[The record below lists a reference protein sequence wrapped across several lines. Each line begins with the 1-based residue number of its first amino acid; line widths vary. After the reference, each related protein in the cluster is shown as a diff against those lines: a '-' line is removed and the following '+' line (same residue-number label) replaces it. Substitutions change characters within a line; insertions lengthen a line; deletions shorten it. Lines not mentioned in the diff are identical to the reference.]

1 MGGICGFGFAYFVHA
16 EECDRIACDEF
27 HWKIFQPGG
36 DDRTGEVVKSR
47 GGLFMSGHSKW
58 ANIKH
63 RKAAQDAKKGVAYQ
77 RLTKNIIAAAR
88 SGGGD
93 PNANFQL
100 KVAVDRA
107 REGNVPMDNI
117 ERAIKRGSGNIEGVT
132 YEDVTYEGYGPGGV
146 AVMVETMT
154 DNRNR
159 TAPEMRSLFS
169 KVGGA
174 IGELGCV
181 AWNFDRRGVVTVAGK
196 GVDEDS
202 LLGVAIEAGAD
213 DMSGDDDGFE
223 IICDPSLLSSVA
235 SAIKDAGYVVN
246 GAEITLEPKTT
257 VAVKTKEEAS
267 KLMNM
272 IDRFEEHDDV
282 QNVYS
287 NFEIPDEI
295 LVLLD

>member
-1 MGGICGFGFAYFVHA
+1 
-16 EECDRIACDEF
+16 
-27 HWKIFQPGG
+27 
-36 DDRTGEVVKSR
+36 
-47 GGLFMSGHSKW
+47 MSGHSKW

-63 RKAAQDAKKGVAYQ
+63 RKAAQDAKKGAAYQ
-77 RLTKNIIAAAR
+77 RLTKNIISAAKA
-88 SGGGD
+88 GGGD

-100 KVAVDRA
+100 KVAIDRA
-107 REGNVPMDNI
+107 KEGNVPMDNI
-117 ERAIKRGSGNIEGVT
+117 ERAIKRGSGNLEGVA

-159 TAPEMRSLFS
+159 TAPEMRVLFT
-169 KVGGA
+169 KTGGA

-181 AWNFDRRGVVTVAGK
+181 AWNFERRGIVTVTGK
-196 GVDEDS
+196 DIDEDS
-202 LLGVAIEAGAD
+202 LMSVAIEAGAD
-213 DMSGDDDGFE
+213 DMTQEEDGFE
-223 IICDPSLLSSVA
+223 IVCEPSVLSDVA

-246 GAEITLEPKTT
+246 GAEISLEPKTT
-257 VAVKTKEEAS
+257 VEVKTKEEAA
-267 KLMNM
+267 KLMAM

-295 LVLLD
+295 LAQLD

>member
-1 MGGICGFGFAYFVHA
+1 
-16 EECDRIACDEF
+16 
-27 HWKIFQPGG
+27 
-36 DDRTGEVVKSR
+36 
-47 GGLFMSGHSKW
+47 MSGHSKW

>member
-1 MGGICGFGFAYFVHA
+1 
-16 EECDRIACDEF
+16 
-27 HWKIFQPGG
+27 
-36 DDRTGEVVKSR
+36 
-47 GGLFMSGHSKW
+47 MSGHSKW

-77 RLTKNIIAAAR
+77 RLTKNIIAAAKM
-88 SGGGD
+88 GGGD

-100 KVAVDRA
+100 KVAIDRA

-117 ERAIKRGSGNIEGVT
+117 ERAIKRGSGNLEGVT

-196 GVDEDS
+196 GIDEDELMS
-202 LLGVAIEAGAD
+202 VAIDAGAD
-213 DMSGDDDGFE
+213 DVTKEEDGFE
-223 IICDPSLLSSVA
+223 IICEPAALSSVA
-235 SAIKDAGYVVN
+235 SSIRDAGYIVS
-246 GAEITLEPKTT
+246 GAEVSLEPKTT
-257 VAVKTKEEAS
+257 VAVKTKEEAA
-267 KLMNM
+267 KLMTM

-287 NFEIPDEI
+287 NFEISDEI
-295 LVLLD
+295 LAQLD

>member
-1 MGGICGFGFAYFVHA
+1 
-16 EECDRIACDEF
+16 
-27 HWKIFQPGG
+27 
-36 DDRTGEVVKSR
+36 
-47 GGLFMSGHSKW
+47 MSGHSKW

-77 RLTKNIIAAAR
+77 RLTKNIIAAAK

-117 ERAIKRGSGNIEGVT
+117 ERAIKRGSGNLEGVA

-169 KVGGA
+169 KIGGA

-181 AWNFDRRGVVTVAGK
+181 AWNFDRRGVVTVVAK
-196 GVDEDS
+196 GVDEDA

-213 DMSGDDDGFE
+213 DMSGDDDEFE
-223 IICDPSLLSSVA
+223 IICDPSALSSVA
-235 SAIKDAGYVVN
+235 SSIKDAGYVLN

-257 VAVKTKEEAS
+257 VAVRTKEEAS
-267 KLMNM
+267 KLMTM
-272 IDRFEEHDDV
+272 IDRFEEHEDV

-295 LVLLD
+295 LASLD

>member
-1 MGGICGFGFAYFVHA
+1 
-16 EECDRIACDEF
+16 
-27 HWKIFQPGG
+27 
-36 DDRTGEVVKSR
+36 
-47 GGLFMSGHSKW
+47 MSGHSKW

-77 RLTKNIIAAAR
+77 RLTKNIIAAAKA
-88 SGGGD
+88 GGGD

-100 KVAVDRA
+100 KVAIDRA

-117 ERAIKRGSGNIEGVT
+117 ERAIKRGAGNLEGVT
-132 YEDVTYEGYGPGGV
+132 YEDITYEGYGPGGV
-146 AVMVETMT
+146 AVMVETST

-159 TAPEMRSLFS
+159 TAPEIRSLFA

-181 AWNFDRRGVVTVAGK
+181 AWNFERRGVVTVTGS
-196 GVDEDS
+196 GIDEDT
-202 LLGVAIEAGAD
+202 LLGVAIDAGAD
-213 DMSGDDDGFE
+213 DMTREEDGFE
-223 IICDPSLLSSVA
+223 IICDQSALSSVA
-235 SAIKDAGYVVN
+235 SAIRDAGYIVE
-246 GAEITLEPKTT
+246 GAEASMEPKTT
-257 VAVKTKEEAS
+257 VVVKTKGDAA
-267 KLMNM
+267 KLLAM

-295 LVLLD
+295 LSQLD

>member
-1 MGGICGFGFAYFVHA
+1 
-16 EECDRIACDEF
+16 
-27 HWKIFQPGG
+27 
-36 DDRTGEVVKSR
+36 
-47 GGLFMSGHSKW
+47 MSGHSKW

-77 RLTKNIIAAAR
+77 RLTKNIISAAKA
-88 SGGGD
+88 GGGD

-100 KVAVDRA
+100 KVAIDRA

-117 ERAIKRGSGNIEGVT
+117 ERAIKRGSGNLEGVT
-132 YEDVTYEGYGPGGV
+132 YEDITYEGYGPGGV
-146 AVMVETMT
+146 AVMVETST

-159 TAPEMRSLFS
+159 TAPEIRSLFS

-181 AWNFDRRGVVTVAGK
+181 AWNFERRGVVTVSGK
-196 GVDEDS
+196 GVDEDT
-202 LLGVAIEAGAD
+202 LLGVAIDAGAD
-213 DMSGDDDGFE
+213 DMTHEEDVFE
-223 IICDPSLLSSVA
+223 IICDSSALSSVA
-235 SAIKDAGYVVN
+235 SALKDAGYIVE
-246 GAEITLEPKTT
+246 GAEANMEPKTT
-257 VAVKTKEEAS
+257 VPVKTKEEAA
-267 KLMNM
+267 KLMAM

-295 LVLLD
+295 LSQLD

>member
-1 MGGICGFGFAYFVHA
+1 
-16 EECDRIACDEF
+16 
-27 HWKIFQPGG
+27 
-36 DDRTGEVVKSR
+36 
-47 GGLFMSGHSKW
+47 MSGHSKW

-77 RLTKNIIAAAR
+77 RLTKNIIAAAKA
-88 SGGGD
+88 GGGD

-100 KVAVDRA
+100 KVAIDRA

-117 ERAIKRGSGNIEGVT
+117 ERAIKRGAGNLEGVT
-132 YEDVTYEGYGPGGV
+132 YEDITYEGYGPGGV
-146 AVMVETMT
+146 AVMVETST

-159 TAPEMRSLFS
+159 TAPEIRSLFM

-181 AWNFDRRGVVTVAGK
+181 AWNFERRGVVTVTGS
-196 GVDEDS
+196 GIDEET
-202 LLGVAIEAGAD
+202 LLGVAIDAGAD
-213 DMSGDDDGFE
+213 DMAEEEDGGFE
-223 IICDPSLLSSVA
+223 IICDPSALSSVA
-235 SAIKDAGYVVN
+235 AAIRDAGYIVG
-246 GAEITLEPKTT
+246 GAETNMEPKTT
-257 VAVKTKEEAS
+257 VVVKTKGEAA
-267 KLMNM
+267 KLMAM

-295 LVLLD
+295 LSQLD